1 MNILSTTLS
10 FSAIAIFVSLSCNS
24 VAQTTN
30 LPLRGPLTFEQYD
43 INKDG
48 VINEQEFTS
57 IRAQRM
63 SAKASA
69 GRKMKGRNNAMSFTA
84 FDLNNDGVLKRE
96 EFLTGQKAQREQR
109 MQRRAN
115 NQKKRMKGNM
125 PSYADFDLNND
136 GKINE
141 DEFIQARALRI
152 SNRAAQG
159 FRMKNAANM
168 PSFADID
175 QDNDTNISIAEFE
188 QHQLSHMK
196 MMKGKGSNR

>member
-1 MNILSTTLS
+1 MNTLTTTLS

-24 VAQTTN
+24 IAQTTN
-30 LPLRGPLTFEQYD
+30 LPLRGPLTFTQYD

-48 VINEQEFTS
+48 AISEQEFTS

-63 SAKASA
+63 SEKAKS
-69 GRKMKGRNNAMSFTA
+69 GRKMQGRNNRMSFTA
-84 FDLNNDGVLKRE
+84 FDLNSDGILNQE
-96 EFLTGQKAQREQR
+96 EFLTGQKAQQEQR
-109 MQRRAN
+109 MNRRAN

-136 GKINE
+136 GRINE
-141 DEFIQARALRI
+141 DEFIQARAQRI
-152 SNRAAQG
+152 SDRAAQG

-175 QDNDTNISIAEFE
+175 HDNDANISKAEFE
-188 QHQLSHMK
+188 QHQRSHMK
-196 MMKGKGSNR
+196 MMKGKGPNR